1 MIRVIIADN
10 EQSVRDNLMI
20 LLSAQS
26 DIQVVG
32 AVATAEEAVRRTIEL
47 VPDVLLMDL
56 KYPAGQMDGVTAVR
70 RIRQALSDDEVKI
83 LVYCI
88 SESYD
93 TIYRAIEAGANS
105 YVNKNESHEEI
116 ADAIRLVASGGAASS
131 PTIAARV
138 LERFREASGK

>member
-26 DIQVVG
+26 DMEVVG

>member
-138 LERFREASGK
+138 LERLREASGK

>member
-83 LVYCI
+83 LAYCI